1 MNYIASITSQ
11 GQLTIPKPLRK
22 KYFLDKKSKAIIKSS
37 GAKIEIRP
45 LPHQDL
51 LSLRGILHDNPVVK
65 ANRGKPLQQIIEEE
79 SAAFETAIAQNVA
92 KEMGLPPLTEWN
104 DATST

>member
-11 GQLTIPKPLRK
+11 GQLTIPKRLRDKYALK
-22 KYFLDKKSKAIIKSS
+22 KNSKAVIKDV

-51 LSLRGILHDNPVVK
+51 LTLRGILHDNPVVK

-79 SAAFETAIAQNVA
+79 SAAFEKAIAQNVA

-104 DATST
+104 DATPT